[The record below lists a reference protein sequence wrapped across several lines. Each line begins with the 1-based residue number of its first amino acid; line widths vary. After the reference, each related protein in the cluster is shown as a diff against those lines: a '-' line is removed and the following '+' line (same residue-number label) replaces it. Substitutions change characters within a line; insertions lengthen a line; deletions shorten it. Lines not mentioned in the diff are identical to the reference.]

1 MIFGDKYQYVKII
14 AHGLWG
20 IIYEVK
26 DKLNEQN
33 HYALKFMTNELLSE
47 YEKEIEIRKDIK
59 SKYIIQLI
67 DYFNDKTNGGY
78 CIVLELADGD
88 LKDILNKYKP
98 KGLPLNMINKIF
110 FQLNDALYAM
120 NNINNEKKYIHRDLK
135 PENILVKYTDKYKYN
150 FDIKLTD
157 FGF

>member
-1 MIFGDKYQYVKII
+1 
-14 AHGLWG
+14 
-20 IIYEVK
+20 
-26 DKLNEQN
+26 
-33 HYALKFMTNELLSE
+33 MTNELLSE

-88 LKDILNKYKP
+88 LKNILDKYKP
-98 KGLPLNMINKIF
+98 KGLPLNIINKIF

-135 PENILVKYTDKYKYN
+135 PENIKNIY
-150 FDIKLTD
+150 IEI
-157 FGF
+157 